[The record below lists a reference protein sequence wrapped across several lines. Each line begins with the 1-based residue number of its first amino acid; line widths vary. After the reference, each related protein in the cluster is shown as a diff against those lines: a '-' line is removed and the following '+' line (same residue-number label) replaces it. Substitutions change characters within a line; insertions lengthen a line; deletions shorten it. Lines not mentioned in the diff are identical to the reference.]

1 MEETRGTPIEY
12 QRRDKSFFITRR
24 CMPKQ
29 ACEALGYQNRQ
40 FNGWSKEGKPL
51 AQCTLNDRVS
61 RFYRLKVYKLSIDSS
76 LSLSML
82 LR

>member
-1 MEETRGTPIEY
+1 
-12 QRRDKSFFITRR
+12 
-24 CMPKQ
+24 MPKQ
-29 ACEALGYQNRQ
+29 ACQALEYQNRQ

-61 RFYRLKVYKLSIDSS
+61 KLYTVRFYNFFQDSRIR
-76 LSLSML
+76 LSML